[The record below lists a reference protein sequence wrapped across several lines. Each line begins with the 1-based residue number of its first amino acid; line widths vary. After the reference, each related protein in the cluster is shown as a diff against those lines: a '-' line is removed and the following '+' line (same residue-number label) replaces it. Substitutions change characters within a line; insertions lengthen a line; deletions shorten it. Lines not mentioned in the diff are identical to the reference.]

1 MVWLMITSIFLM
13 ILILI
18 LISPISTQIQ
28 ATITETEQFF
38 AVKVFFYGIC
48 LYTKKKKITLGNQD
62 NIWVLLENIKTQGIN
77 QIKLNKIDVQD
88 LWRDIL
94 QVLDK
99 VKVQQFSWKTRIGR
113 EKAMWAGLYTGIL
126 WMIKGFVIHLIAK
139 QTQLKRQPVTE
150 VMPYFQQQYFHSEFS
165 CMVSMRTG
173 QAIHIL
179 WSMLTKK

>member
-1 MVWLMITSIFLM
+1 MLASIFLKKQIKFLKNKQNKEYESSKEHTYMVWLMITSIFLM

-99 VKVQQFSWKTRIGR
+99 VKVQQFSWK
-113 EKAMWAGLYTGIL
+113 
-126 WMIKGFVIHLIAK
+126 
-139 QTQLKRQPVTE
+139 
-150 VMPYFQQQYFHSEFS
+150 
-165 CMVSMRTG
+165 
-173 QAIHIL
+173 
-179 WSMLTKK
+179 